1 MIWTSSHPTSPESSP
16 AADVMTSQAV
26 DQNIV
31 DRLVEFG
38 AALREAGLPV
48 GTDDVLTFCASVA
61 ELSPSDSEDVY
72 WCGRAT
78 LVNRRDHIPIYDEV
92 FRRFFLH
99 VPEGAERKHTKER
112 KAPQGSTGTI
122 NVPDA
127 EPGDRESEEPP
138 MVLGLQASSLEI
150 QRKKRF
156 SVCSDAELASVRRMI
171 ASIRLEPPRRQTRR
185 YTPDASGAQL
195 DIRRLARSA
204 MSLKESSPKLLR
216 MDRKQKARP
225 LVLLLDISG
234 SMADHSRNLLQF
246 AYSMRRAARKVEVFC
261 FGTSLTRITPL
272 LDRRNP
278 DAAMRL
284 ASERVLDWD
293 GGTRIGDSIDT
304 FVKDWGRRGLSR
316 GATVIICSDG
326 LDRGSPATL
335 AEAIEKLERLSHR
348 IVWMNPLYDS
358 SVGAPPTLAMSV
370 VGPHIDEIASGKDLE
385 SLEAFAAMLPNI
397 G

>member
-1 MIWTSSHPTSPESSP
+1 MGPDAGSS
-16 AADVMTSQAV
+16 
-26 DQNIV
+26 IV
-31 DRLVEFG
+31 DRLVDFG
-38 AALREAGLPV
+38 AALRQAGLPV
-48 GTDDVLTFCASVA
+48 GTDDVLAFCAAVA

-72 WCGRAT
+72 WCGRTT
-78 LVNRRDHIPIYDEV
+78 LVNRRDHIPVYDEV
-92 FRRFFLH
+92 FRNFFLRPS
-99 VPEGAERKHTKER
+99 VSAERKKTKER

-127 EPGDRESEEPP
+127 EPGEREAEEPP
-138 MVLGLQASSLEI
+138 LVLGLQASSLEI
-150 QRKKRF
+150 ERRKRF
-156 SVCSDAELASVRRMI
+156 SACSDEELAAVRRMI
-171 ASIRLEPPRRQTRR
+171 AKIRVDPPKRRTRR
-185 YTPDASGAQL
+185 YSPDPSGAQL
-195 DIRRLARSA
+195 DMRRMARRA
-204 MSLKESSPKLLR
+204 MHLNDNAPDLLR

-246 AYSMRRAARKVEVFC
+246 AYSMRRAAQKVEVFC

-293 GGTRIGDSIDT
+293 GGTRIGDSIET
-304 FVKDWGRRGLSR
+304 FVKEWGRRGLSR

-335 AEAIEKLERLSHR
+335 SEAIEKLERLSHR
-348 IVWMNPLYDS
+348 IVWMNPMYSEDT
-358 SVGAPPTLAMSV
+358 GAPPTLAMSV
-370 VGPHIDEIASGKDLE
+370 VGPHIDEFASGNNLE
-385 SLEAFAAMLPNI
+385 SLEAFAAMLPKI